1 MGLYEF
7 EVVVD
12 GDGAHGEGYVNV
24 TVNPGNFSS
33 DVPAN
38 CTGFSFQS
46 CALFR
51 ESLEMS
57 HKICI
62 SPVFL
67 AF

>member
-24 TVNPGNFSS
+24 TVNAGNLNI

-46 CALFR
+46 CALFGQ
-51 ESLEMS
+51 
-57 HKICI
+57 
-62 SPVFL
+62 PV
-67 AF
+67 

>member
-24 TVNPGNFSS
+24 TVNAGNLNI

-46 CALFR
+46 CALFGQP
-51 ESLEMS
+51 
-57 HKICI
+57 I
-62 SPVFL
+62 
-67 AF
+67 